1 MIKPVAGKSLKKR
14 KLQMRLRRRSGL
26 RRPRLKKIRVSI
38 VRRRNR
44 RRMKLKKK
52 PKKKP
57 RSRLNKKRRRKQ
69 KNKLRLRQNRNN
81 AKRRSVNGKQRKS
94 RRQRNWQAKEAQ
106 SPAEVKSSKSNDA
119 SVQLHQLCLPNRLV
133 VLLYPPAVPSVTSLP
148 SALPSARKI
157 EGLGIEHLC
166 CSSFCKEKP
175 VQLSDLDLIGLV
187 YAHNAGMTP
196 MSRNQST
203 GGQRANAGQMPPCR
217 GPPCHVINLLAA
229 NGQMRDRCRLVA
241 VLQVRLLPL
250 FPAGLVNRA
259 GPDSAFMSAIP
270 IGMGLMLL
278 GQPTGQMLHSP
289 STNALPGIM
298 SNGAQD
304 TCQHSG
310 RGSRQDGAPG
320 RSMQT
325 MFPVEVVQPL
335 QPSAN
340 SWAAARTTQL
350 EENSP
355 ELVYWKVKALLNKL
369 TLDKFQNTMV
379 EFLGKDLCQA
389 LLKLAGSGWQ
399 QSTWRS
405 AVPEISAEQFQEEYE
420 LGWSKREDLAAA
432 AAGKAANNSKPK
444 ARKLQQERQRLFWTS
459 TMQLKKPNNRVLDW
473 SCSLENLYQEATL
486 KHRDAQRGRYRV
498 PELFDDECWW
508 TTQSQKGHQPHE
520 HILVPDAEHVQHSSS
535 IQDVIDTRNNKL
547 PGHNVAAA
555 PKLISQIHEELHG
568 NHFKLK
574 KASKKQMHDL
584 SRGRSRG
591 GRNREQRGGGNAGV
605 DQPPQSVSLLFISLV
620 KSQCKL
626 FNIHL
631 YHSFSPGALLPMLS
645 ISFVSSM
652 SLTPNVHL
660 YHFFPPR
667 ALLPTLALSSLSLI
681 DAISMENGKK
691 LSIYSS
697 GFYSTFDQKAGR
709 HVRLPMKLLTQ
720 SAKLPEYGILLPL
733 KYSIPPI

>member
-1 MIKPVAGKSLKKR
+1 MNEKSETSAETRQSADTKKVARSRREVSFLSRHLSFVSNLDLQKQR
-14 KLQMRLRRRSGL
+14 LQMRLRQMPGL
-26 RRPRLKKIRVSI
+26 RRPRLKTICVSI

-44 RRMKLKKK
+44 RRKKLKKK

-57 RSRLNKKRRRKQ
+57 RSRLSKKQRRKQ
-69 KNKLRLRQNRNN
+69 NKKLRLRQNRNN
-81 AKRRSVNGKQRKS
+81 ARRRSVNGKQRKS
-94 RRQRNWQAKEAQ
+94 RRQRNWQAKEAK
-106 SPAEVKSSKSNDA
+106 PLAEVKSVKPQVHSPCSPPTNLLIPNPMMPQCNNLNL
-119 SVQLHQLCLPNRLV
+119 QLHQLFLPNC
-133 VLLYPPAVPSVTSLP
+133 VTPSLP
-148 SALPSARKI
+148 SALPSWGRNW
-157 EGLGIEHLC
+157 GPMPPLGSYDMIEHLC
-166 CSSFCKEKP
+166 CSSFCKGKP
-175 VQLSDLDLIGLV
+175 VQLPDLDLIGLV
-187 YAHNAGMTP
+187 YAYNAGMNP

-217 GPPCHVINLLAA
+217 GPSGSLTPSIP
-229 NGQMRDRCRLVA
+229 RR
-241 VLQVRLLPL
+241 
-250 FPAGLVNRA
+250 
-259 GPDSAFMSAIP
+259 SSFMSAIP

-555 PKLISQIHEELHG
+555 PKLISQIHEEVSEKISVAFFIFLLHG

-591 GRNREQRGGGNAGV
+591 GRNREQRGGGNG
-605 DQPPQSVSLLFISLV
+605 QPLAELPHLLFTLKPVWINPLSP
-620 KSQCKL
+620 SHCCSSAWS
-626 FNIHL
+626 N
-631 YHSFSPGALLPMLS
+631 HSA
-645 ISFVSSM
+645 
-652 SLTPNVHL
+652 N
-660 YHFFPPR
+660 
-667 ALLPTLALSSLSLI
+667 
-681 DAISMENGKK
+681 
-691 LSIYSS
+691 
-697 GFYSTFDQKAGR
+697 YSTFIYIIRFLQE
-709 HVRLPMKLLTQ
+709 P
-720 SAKLPEYGILLPL
+720 
-733 KYSIPPI
+733 YSQCYLYHLFPP